1 MKYRYVTNMYK
12 GFKETCIRL
21 FNNLRADAI
30 PTRTGAFEF
39 FQYGNYFSFVNWAK
53 KNRVCYSLFNVGYW
67 VTFARWYIS
76 GKCGSYVYIKLVELI
91 GNNLSIINIFIFN
104 MKCFIYVSIFL
115 FVYDTSYYFPWFYD
129 VTFIFTEKIVVIILL
144 GFSAYFLKIFFISIV
159 LESKMHGWMPLRFYP

>member
-30 PTRTGAFEF
+30 PTRTGPFEF

-67 VTFARWYIS
+67 VTFAD
-76 GKCGSYVYIKLVELI
+76 G
-91 GNNLSIINIFIFN
+91 
-104 MKCFIYVSIFL
+104 IFL
-115 FVYDTSYYFPWFYD
+115 AGVSPM
-129 VTFIFTEKIVVIILL
+129 FT
-144 GFSAYFLKIFFISIV
+144 
-159 LESKMHGWMPLRFYP
+159 